1 MLRDLGA
8 TRGRWDHS
16 TQGGNSS
23 TAPRGKKVCSSP
35 RAAPIPRMALPA
47 PAGIGSFTETPCR
60 EGKPRHGST
69 RARGVVM
76 CCRAKCQKQKKRKRK
91 GKKKK
96 KHQRKHSAEA
106 PQPHSPRC
114 GFEVEKEKKKKKIMM
129 INAFSGAFPTRLF
142 AGTTQ
147 PSLLLFG
154 KVTLHSSWVWG
165 NVHKCL
171 RNAEKP

>member
-1 MLRDLGA
+1 MGA

-96 KHQRKHSAEA
+96 KKHQRKHSAEA

-114 GFEVEKEKKKKKIMM
+114 GFEVEKEEKKKNHDDKCFFRCFSHPVICRHHAA
-129 INAFSGAFPTRLF
+129 IPAAVWQSNPAFLVGL
-142 AGTTQ
+142 
-147 PSLLLFG
+147 G
-154 KVTLHSSWVWG
+154 KCAQML
-165 NVHKCL
+165 
-171 RNAEKP
+171 EKR

>member
-23 TAPRGKKVCSSP
+23 TAPRGMKVCGSP

-114 GFEVEKEKKKKKIMM
+114 GFEVEKEKKKNHDDKCFFRCFSHPVICRHHAA
-129 INAFSGAFPTRLF
+129 IPAAVWQSNPAFLVGL
-142 AGTTQ
+142 
-147 PSLLLFG
+147 G
-154 KVTLHSSWVWG
+154 KCAQML
-165 NVHKCL
+165 
-171 RNAEKP
+171 EKR